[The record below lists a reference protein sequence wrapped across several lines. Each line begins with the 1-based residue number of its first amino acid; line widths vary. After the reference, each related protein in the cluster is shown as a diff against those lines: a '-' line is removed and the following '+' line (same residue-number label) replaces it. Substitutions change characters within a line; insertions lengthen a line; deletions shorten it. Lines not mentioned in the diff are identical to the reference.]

1 VCGKYLGYVWVL
13 CGEFGRVFLGFVWVV
28 DEGGGVRVLG
38 ALGREW
44 WGDGFVGCVV
54 GEGVGV
60 KGLLKNFINL
70 WFQLV
75 RWIFRWE

>member
-1 VCGKYLGYVWVL
+1 MRL
-13 CGEFGRVFLGFVWVV
+13 
-28 DEGGGVRVLG
+28 LG